1 MSPHTAESPERPA
14 PHRVLLVREWDEQT
28 SGSGCCG
35 RLGSEVVGSLTEQ
48 ADAPD
53 PYARTRADMEGFGAV
68 YRALRSRYPEHEV
81 DLTVVDP
88 RNAVWLA
95 PAVWRDARRRGLSP
109 RAALRQTLGGTA
121 SRALVCDGA
130 VLIAGEVPDPD
141 RAVAAVEQDI
151 AERLPP
157 SGARGATGQAGPPGG
172 RE

>member
-1 MSPHTAESPERPA
+1 MSPQGASPEARQS
-14 PHRVLLVREWDEQT
+14 HRVLLVREWDEQT

-35 RLGSEVVGSLTEQ
+35 RLGSEVVGSLTER
-48 ADAPD
+48 AGNPD

-68 YRALRSRYPEHEV
+68 YRALRERYPEEQV
-81 DLTVVDP
+81 ELTVVDP

-95 PAVWRDARRRGLSP
+95 PAVWRDARRRGFSP

-130 VLIAGEVPDPD
+130 VLISGEVPDPG

-151 AERLPP
+151 AERLPA
-157 SGARGATGQAGPPGG
+157 GAGGGTTPEKPPGG
-172 RE
+172 QE